1 MFFDIA
7 GDFDGAV
14 PISIGLDG
22 EEDLPVTSPFPD
34 DGEVRSDGRQINNG
48 V

>member
-7 GDFDGAV
+7 GDLDGTV

-22 EEDLPVTSPFPD
+22 EKDLPATSPFPD